1 MILMM
6 KLNKR
11 QKYIK
16 DKFFELVD
24 HDPLQYSAKD
34 DELLKLAPHNLMR
47 IINLIIKILEEENDG
62 EINWAKIT

>member
-24 HDPLQYSAKD
+24 HDPLQYSPKG

>member
-1 MILMM
+1 MM

-24 HDPLQYSAKD
+24 HDPLQYAPKD
-34 DELLKLAPHNLMR
+34 DELFKLAPHNLMR

-62 EINWAKIT
+62 EINWAKIM